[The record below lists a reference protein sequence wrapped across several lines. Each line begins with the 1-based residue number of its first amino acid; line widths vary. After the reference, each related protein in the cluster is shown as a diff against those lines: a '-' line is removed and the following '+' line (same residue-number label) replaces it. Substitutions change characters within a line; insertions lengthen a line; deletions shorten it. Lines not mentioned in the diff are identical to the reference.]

1 MDLKLVVVAT
11 LLAAAPIVAFAQKD
25 DPSDHPSTPTVEE
38 AQSSLKRSPAIRPSC
53 KPIARSAS
61 SRTRWRR
68 LKRKTTRRRSM
79 LSSQNLTASNA
90 FASDRPLHV
99 CAQTGDGQTT
109 DQGSQDEQ
117 CESQRSRIGLFS
129 PRAVSV
135 SIKVVPCRA
144 RDTKLREQFLPPY
157 ALTESAARHAVQ
169 MVVTRRRLNEEQIGR
184 VGEVGL
190 FLVSDRILPS
200 EWQSLPRRDPK
211 PACERL
217 PPIRAPQTRATR
229 WLETAKK

>member
-1 MDLKLVVVAT
+1 M
-11 LLAAAPIVAFAQKD
+11 
-25 DPSDHPSTPTVEE
+25 EE
-38 AQSSLKRSPAIRPSC
+38 AEEKNDKKALDALFPKLDSLERFRVRSPA
-53 KPIARSAS
+53 AR
-61 SRTRWRR
+61 
-68 LKRKTTRRRSM
+68 LCP
-79 LSSQNLTASNA
+79 
-90 FASDRPLHV
+90 D
-99 CAQTGDGQTT
+99 GDGQTT